1 MRASEA
7 LDAALGAGD
16 GTGRIVVTGDDGA
29 AEIDAVAIGPIGVR
43 VRAVRIDRGVD
54 VDIALEAAALPDR
67 VRTLPDRVVPVE
79 VDPGL
84 GGAILRS
91 HPDDMREQE
100 FWELDV
106 RRRSTTVRKQ
116 RVRPDGQREGVDFT
130 LTREQLGRLVDE
142 VR

>member
-1 MRASEA
+1 
-7 LDAALGAGD
+7 
-16 GTGRIVVTGDDGA
+16 
-29 AEIDAVAIGPIGVR
+29 
-43 VRAVRIDRGVD
+43 VRIDRGVD

>member
-7 LDAALGAGD
+7 LDAALGAGG
-16 GTGRIVVTGDDGA
+16 GTGRIAAAGDDGA

-43 VRAVRIDRGVD
+43 VRAVRIGREVD
-54 VDIALEAAALPDR
+54 VDVATEAAALPER
-67 VRTLPDRVVPVE
+67 VRVLSDRMVPVE

-84 GGAILRS
+84 GGAVLRS
-91 HPDDMREQE
+91 HPDDMRERE

-116 RVRPDGQREGVDFT
+116 RVMPDGQRETIDFT
-130 LTREQLGRLVDE
+130 LTREQLGRLVDQ